1 MNFKFVR
8 NLLIISAILVV
19 ITFLL
24 FTFIGN
30 EEQYWFLGTIAFF
43 TLLGL
48 FIGRITQKSVTAT
61 NAAFFRGVM
70 GAIGL
75 RMLFSLIFLA
85 AYMIIS
91 DLKSTPFIVYFLILY
106 LLYTIFEIYQ
116 LVSKLRPE
124 KKDELESTNS

>member
-1 MNFKFVR
+1 MSFKFIR
-8 NLLIISAILVV
+8 NLLLISAIVLV
-19 ITFLL
+19 ITYLL
-24 FTFIGN
+24 FTFIGSK
-30 EEQYWFLGTIAFF
+30 EQYWFLGSIAFF

-48 FIGRITQKSVTAT
+48 VIGRITQRSVTAT

-75 RMLFSLIFLA
+75 RMLFSLIFLSS
-85 AYMIIS
+85 YLIIS
-91 DLKSTPFIVYFLILY
+91 ELKQTEFIVYFLILY

-124 KKDELESTNS
+124 KKDELDNPIS